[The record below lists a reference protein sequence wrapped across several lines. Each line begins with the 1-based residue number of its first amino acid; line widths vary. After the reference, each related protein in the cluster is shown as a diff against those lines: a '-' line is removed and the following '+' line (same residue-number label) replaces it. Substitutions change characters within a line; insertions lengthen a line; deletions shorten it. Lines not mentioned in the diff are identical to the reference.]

1 MWGSRRTDHTMTRH
15 AASPRFETLA
25 AEWPKFT
32 APLLLV
38 PGLWCRPA
46 AWHRCM
52 GYFAHRGWTCHAL
65 DPGGAT
71 RAASI
76 AEWQAAVREAVRNC
90 DAPPVLVGHDLGGWL
105 VLDDTMAEVRAVV
118 ALAPLVPRV
127 LSGGHP
133 AMTRW
138 AVWWALRRGM
148 RDSAAR
154 RCTGRAILRGRCAR
168 RERSGSS
175 RRIARPIPVAAA
187 VEVSPPACTRRG
199 GRTRRG
205 LPAGRGCDV
214 RAVARRRV
222 PRRSGRRPRAA
233 VGVRMGG
240 PGPRRPSLARA
251 IVGRAVARNAR

>member
-1 MWGSRRTDHTMTRH
+1 LWGSRRTDRTMTRY
-15 AASPRFETLA
+15 AACPRFETLA

-46 AWHRCM
+46 AWRRCM

-71 RAASI
+71 RPASV
-76 AEWQAAVREAVRNC
+76 AEWQDAVRDAVRAC

-105 VLDDTMAEVRAVV
+105 VLHDTMTEVRAVV

-127 LSGGHP
+127 LAQRGHL

-148 RDSAAR
+148 TVPAPKAAR
-154 RCTGRAILRGRCAR
+154 KGRAR
-168 RERSGSS
+168 
-175 RRIARPIPVAAA
+175 
-187 VEVSPPACTRRG
+187 
-199 GRTRRG
+199 
-205 LPAGRGCDV
+205 
-214 RAVARRRV
+214 
-222 PRRSGRRPRAA
+222 
-233 VGVRMGG
+233 
-240 PGPRRPSLARA
+240 
-251 IVGRAVARNAR
+251 